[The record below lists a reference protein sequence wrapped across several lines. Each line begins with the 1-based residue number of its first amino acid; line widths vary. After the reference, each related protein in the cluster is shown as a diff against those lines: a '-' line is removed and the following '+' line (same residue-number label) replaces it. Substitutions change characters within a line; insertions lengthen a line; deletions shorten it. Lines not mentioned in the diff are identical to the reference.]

1 MLKTFDSSMQA
12 MRKQQHPKQP
22 ARHGCDA
29 LKYRMESDSVLVI
42 TNPAAN
48 RGRCGAAVAALRSTQ
63 PASPGVHWV
72 FTDRPGH
79 ATELAAT
86 AAQSGCC
93 VVVAAGGD
101 GTVHE
106 IVNGLMSV
114 PAAQRPAL
122 GLLPLGSGND
132 LAFNCGLLDAPPA
145 ALQRALHGTPT
156 ALDTALIEDDAGRS
170 RHYIN
175 VAGML
180 FDAAALMHALRI
192 KYLRGSLIYLVA
204 VMRTIMQNHF
214 PTRVEL
220 IVDGELSLHSLLML
234 TLANGAREGG
244 GFICAPQALPD
255 DGWLDYVS
263 VIEISRLQML
273 RLLPE
278 FLRGTQGRF
287 SSVQFKRGRKFE
299 ITADRA
305 IPVHLDGEL
314 WADYTANVRR
324 LRVTL
329 LPGALRLMR

>member
-1 MLKTFDSSMQA
+1 
-12 MRKQQHPKQP
+12 
-22 ARHGCDA
+22 
-29 LKYRMESDSVLVI
+29 MESDSVLII

-48 RGRCGAAVAALRSTQ
+48 RGRCGAAVDALRSAQ
-63 PASPGVHWV
+63 PAASGVRWV
-72 FTDRPGH
+72 PTDHPGH
-79 ATELAAT
+79 ATELAAI
-86 AAQSGCC
+86 AAQTGCR

-101 GTVHE
+101 GTAHE
-106 IVNGLMSV
+106 IVNGLMKV

-132 LAFNCGLLDAPPA
+132 LAFNCGLLAAPAA
-145 ALQRALHGTPT
+145 ALQRALYGTPA
-156 ALDTALIEDDAGRS
+156 ALDAALIEDDAGRS

-214 PTRVEL
+214 PTRVKL
-220 IVDGELSLHSLLML
+220 VVDGDVSMHTLLML

-263 VIEISRLQML
+263 VTEISRLQML

-287 SSVQFKRGRKFE
+287 DSVQFKRGRTFE
-299 ITADRA
+299 ISADRA

>member
-1 MLKTFDSSMQA
+1 
-12 MRKQQHPKQP
+12 
-22 ARHGCDA
+22 
-29 LKYRMESDSVLVI
+29 MESDSALVI

-48 RGRCGAAVAALRSTQ
+48 RGRCGAAVAALRSAH
-63 PASPGVHWV
+63 PAAPGVRWV
-72 FTDRPGH
+72 STDQPGN
-79 ATELAAT
+79 ATALATT
-86 AAQSGCC
+86 AAQSGRQ

-106 IVNGLMSV
+106 IVNGLMTV

-132 LAFNCGLLDAPPA
+132 LAFNCGLLDTPAA

-156 ALDTALIEDDAGRS
+156 PLDAALIEDDAGRS

-192 KYLRGSLIYLVA
+192 QYLRGSLIYLVA
-204 VMRTIMQNHF
+204 VLRTIMQNHF

-287 SSVQFKRGRKFE
+287 SSVQFKRGRTFE
-299 ITADRA
+299 ISADRA

>member
-1 MLKTFDSSMQA
+1 
-12 MRKQQHPKQP
+12 
-22 ARHGCDA
+22 
-29 LKYRMESDSVLVI
+29 MESDSVLII

-48 RGRCGAAVAALRSTQ
+48 RGRCGAAVDALRSAQ
-63 PASPGVHWV
+63 PAASGVRWV
-72 FTDRPGH
+72 PTDRPGH
-79 ATELAAT
+79 ATELAAI
-86 AAQSGCC
+86 AAQTGCR

-101 GTVHE
+101 GTAHE
-106 IVNGLMSV
+106 IVNGLMKV

-132 LAFNCGLLDAPPA
+132 LAFNCGLLAAPAA
-145 ALQRALHGTPT
+145 ALQRALYGTPA
-156 ALDTALIEDDAGRS
+156 ALDAALIEDDAGRS

-214 PTRVEL
+214 PTAVKL
-220 IVDGELSLHSLLML
+220 VVDGDVSMHTLLML

-263 VIEISRLQML
+263 VTEISRLQML

-287 SSVQFKRGRKFE
+287 DSVQFKRGRTFE
-299 ITADRA
+299 ISADRA

-324 LRVTL
+324 LRVRL

>member
-1 MLKTFDSSMQA
+1 MDS
-12 MRKQQHPKQP
+12 
-22 ARHGCDA
+22 D
-29 LKYRMESDSVLVI
+29 YVLVI

-48 RGRCGAAVAALRSTQ
+48 RGRCGAAVDALRSAE
-63 PASPGVHWV
+63 PAAPGVRWV
-72 FTDRPGH
+72 STDRPGH
-79 ATELAAT
+79 ATELAT
-86 AAQSGCC
+86 IAARNGCR

-101 GTVHE
+101 GTAHE
-106 IVNGLMSV
+106 IVNGLMTV

-132 LAFNCGLLDAPPA
+132 LAFNCGLLDSPPA
-145 ALQRALHGTPT
+145 ALQRALYGTPA

-170 RHYIN
+170 RHYAN

-192 KYLRGSLIYLVA
+192 KYLRGTLIYLVA
-204 VMRTIMQNHF
+204 VVRTIMQNHF

-220 IVDGELSLHSLLML
+220 IVDGEVSRHSLLML

-244 GFICAPQALPD
+244 GFISAPQALPD

-263 VIEISRLQML
+263 VNEISRLQML

-278 FLRGTQGRF
+278 FLRGTQERF
-287 SSVQFKRGRKFE
+287 DSVQFKRGRSFE
-299 ITADRA
+299 ISADRA

>member
-1 MLKTFDSSMQA
+1 
-12 MRKQQHPKQP
+12 
-22 ARHGCDA
+22 
-29 LKYRMESDSVLVI
+29 MESDSVLVI

-263 VIEISRLQML
+263 VVEISRLQML

>member
-1 MLKTFDSSMQA
+1 
-12 MRKQQHPKQP
+12 
-22 ARHGCDA
+22 
-29 LKYRMESDSVLVI
+29 MESDSVLVI

>member
-1 MLKTFDSSMQA
+1 
-12 MRKQQHPKQP
+12 
-22 ARHGCDA
+22 
-29 LKYRMESDSVLVI
+29 MESGSVLVI

-48 RGRCGAAVAALRSTQ
+48 RGRCGAAVAALRSTE
-63 PASPGVHWV
+63 PAAPGVRWV
-72 FTDRPGH
+72 PTDRPGH
-79 ATELAAT
+79 ATELAT
-86 AAQSGCC
+86 IAARNGCR

-101 GTVHE
+101 GTAHE
-106 IVNGLMSV
+106 IINGLMTV

-132 LAFNCGLLDAPPA
+132 LAFNCGLLDTPPA
-145 ALQRALHGTPT
+145 ALQRALYGTPA
-156 ALDTALIEDDAGRS
+156 ALDAALIEDDAGRS

-192 KYLRGSLIYLVA
+192 KYLRGTLIYLVA
-204 VMRTIMQNHF
+204 VVRTIMQNHF

-220 IVDGELSLHSLLML
+220 IMDGEVSRHSLLML

-263 VIEISRLQML
+263 VNEISRLQML